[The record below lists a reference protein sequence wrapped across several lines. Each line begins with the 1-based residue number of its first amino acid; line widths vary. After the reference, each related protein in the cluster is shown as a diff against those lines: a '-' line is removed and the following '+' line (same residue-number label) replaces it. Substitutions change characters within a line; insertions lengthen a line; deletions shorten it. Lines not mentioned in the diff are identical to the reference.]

1 MPKDDEL
8 QAGGPVEE
16 GAEKSGPTS
25 ETPGAA
31 KPAPEASDKAEP
43 APESADKAEPA
54 PKAKP
59 APKPVPKKE
68 KEPEKTYRLSVSAAP
83 HLKSPEDTAKI
94 MRWVLIALLPAL
106 AGAVWFQGWRS
117 LMLVAVAAVSAVVF
131 EAVIQLVTKK
141 PVTVMDGSAV
151 VTGVLLAFNLPYYVP
166 WWLPVVGSFAAIAIA
181 KQVFG
186 GVGYNLFNP
195 ALIGRAVL
203 LAAWPVHM
211 TTDWYSHVE
220 GARAL
225 PHLANISGTT
235 VDAVSTAT
243 PLAVMKDA
251 AATFANPA
259 ATPDALAQ
267 AKLVVSQL
275 TGAGGLGKLALGNV
289 GGCIGE
295 TSAVLL
301 LIGALILVIK
311 GIADWRI
318 PVAYLAT
325 VAVFMTVFGWVGG
338 TWTGLF
344 HLLAGG
350 LMLGALF
357 MATDMVT
364 SPVTK
369 KGRWIFGIGCGIL
382 ASVIR
387 LWGGYPEGVS
397 YSILLMNAA
406 VPLVDRF
413 TVPKFFGERRAG
425 RA

>member
-1 MPKDDEL
+1 MPKDDEPK
-8 QAGGPVEE
+8 AEGTPEE
-16 GAEKSGPTS
+16 GGEGKASAEKPESV
-25 ETPGAA
+25 E
-31 KPAPEASDKAEP
+31 KPKAEP
-43 APESADKAEPA
+43 KT
-54 PKAKP
+54 
-59 APKPVPKKE
+59 KPVPKKE
-68 KEPEKTYRLSVSAAP
+68 KEPEKTYRLTVSAAP

-94 MRWVLIALLPAL
+94 MRWVLVALIPAM

-117 LMLVAVAAVSAVVF
+117 LFLVAVAAASAVVF
-131 EAVIQLVTKK
+131 EAVIQLLTKK
-141 PVTVMDGSAV
+141 PLTILDGSAA

-166 WWLPVVGSFAAIAIA
+166 WWMPVVGSFAAIAIA
-181 KQVFG
+181 KQAFG
-186 GVGYNLFNP
+186 GLGYNLFNP

-225 PHLANISGTT
+225 PRLANLSATT

-251 AATFANPA
+251 AATLADPGA
-259 ATPDALAQ
+259 APEVVAQ
-267 AKLVVSQL
+267 AKAVVAQL
-275 TGAGGLGKLALGNV
+275 TGAEGLSRLALGDV

-301 LIGALILVIK
+301 LIGALVLVIK
-311 GIADWRI
+311 GIADWRV
-318 PVAYLAT
+318 PAGYLAA
-325 VAVFMTVFGWVGG
+325 VVVFMTVFGWVDG

-364 SPVTK
+364 SPVTPR
-369 KGRWIFGIGCGIL
+369 GRWIFGIGCGVL

-406 VPLVDRF
+406 VPLLDRF
-413 TVPKFFGERRAG
+413 TVPKFFGERKVKRA
-425 RA
+425 

>member
-1 MPKDDEL
+1 MPTDDDI
-8 QAGGPVEE
+8 QAE
-16 GAEKSGPTS
+16 GAGEDKGDSAAGPPP
-25 ETPGAA
+25 E
-31 KPAPEASDKAEP
+31 PADKAEAESIP
-43 APESADKAEPA
+43 APESADEPEPSDKPKPA

-59 APKPVPKKE
+59 APKKEESGKK
-68 KEPEKTYRLSVSAAP
+68 YRLSVSAAP

-94 MRWVLIALLPAL
+94 MRWVLVALLPAL

-131 EAVIQLVTKK
+131 EAAIQLATKK
-141 PVTVMDGSAV
+141 PVTVLDCSAV

-166 WWLPVVGSFAAIAIA
+166 WWMPVVGSFAAIAIA
-181 KQVFG
+181 KQAFG
-186 GVGYNLFNP
+186 GLGYNLFNP

-211 TTDWYSHVE
+211 TTDWHSHVE
-220 GARAL
+220 GAPAL
-225 PHLANISGTT
+225 PHLFNISGTT

-251 AATFANPA
+251 AATFSNPA
-259 ATPDALAQ
+259 ATPEALAQ
-267 AKLVVSQL
+267 AKAVVAQL
-275 TGAGGLGKLALGNV
+275 TGAGGLGKLALGDV

-311 GIADWRI
+311 GIADWRV
-318 PVAYLAT
+318 PVGYLAS

-369 KGRWIFGIGCGIL
+369 KGRWIFGVGCGIL

-413 TVPKFFGERRAG
+413 TVPKFFGERGARA
-425 RA
+425 

>member
-1 MPKDDEL
+1 M
-8 QAGGPVEE
+8 
-16 GAEKSGPTS
+16 
-25 ETPGAA
+25 
-31 KPAPEASDKAEP
+31 
-43 APESADKAEPA
+43 
-54 PKAKP
+54 
-59 APKPVPKKE
+59 
-68 KEPEKTYRLSVSAAP
+68 
-83 HLKSPEDTAKI
+83 KSPEDTAKI

-131 EAVIQLVTKK
+131 EAAIQLATKK
-141 PVTVMDGSAV
+141 PLTVRDCSAV

-181 KQVFG
+181 KQAFG
-186 GVGYNLFNP
+186 GLGYNLFNP

-211 TTDWYSHVE
+211 TTDWYSHAE

-225 PHLANISGTT
+225 PHLANLSGTT

-251 AATFANPA
+251 AATFANPGA
-259 ATPDALAQ
+259 APEALAQ
-267 AKLVVSQL
+267 AKAVVAQL
-275 TGAGGLGKLALGNV
+275 TGAEGLGKLALGDV

-301 LIGALILVIK
+301 LIGALVLVIK
-311 GIADWRI
+311 GIADWRV
-318 PVAYLAT
+318 PVGYLAS

-338 TWTGLF
+338 VWTGLF

-369 KGRWIFGIGCGIL
+369 KGRWIFGVGCGIL

-413 TVPKFFGERRAG
+413 TVPKFFGEKGAG